1 MMNWRHG
8 VAPFAHHNVQF
19 AKAVLK
25 AFVAGRKSFMFMKNS
40 YETEKYIESVRE
52 DLRNHAYRIEVA

>member
-1 MMNWRHG
+1 MKCIFG
-8 VAPFAHHNVQF
+8 TTPFANHNVQF

-25 AFVAGRKSFMFMKNS
+25 AFVTGRKSFMFMNNS
-40 YETEKYIESVRE
+40 YETEEYIESVRE

>member
-1 MMNWRHG
+1 MKWRFG
-8 VAPFAHHNVQF
+8 YTPFANHNDQF

-25 AFVAGRKSFMFMKNS
+25 AFVAGRKIFRFMNNS

-52 DLRNHAYRIEVA
+52 DLRKHAYRIEVA

>member
-1 MMNWRHG
+1 MKWGFGYHIAN
-8 VAPFAHHNVQF
+8 HNVQF
-19 AKAVLK
+19 AKAVLT
-25 AFVAGRKSFMFMKNS
+25 ALVAGRKSFMFMNNS